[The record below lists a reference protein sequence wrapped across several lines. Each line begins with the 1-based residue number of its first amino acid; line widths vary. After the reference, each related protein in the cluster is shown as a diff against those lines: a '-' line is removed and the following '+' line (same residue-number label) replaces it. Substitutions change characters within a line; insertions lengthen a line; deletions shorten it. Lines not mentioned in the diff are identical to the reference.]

1 MTEESE
7 RDDVVYQHPLSWRS
21 QGKKNL
27 PIILTTTTQSDFK
40 FLGLNKLIAK
50 LDQRHQRKE
59 KKSGT
64 FVAKKRVRSVQSAL
78 SPPKN
83 APKWT
88 LASDYSATSQP
99 LSAISSGGSS
109 HSGDHELLPGSEHS
123 HTPTSPS
130 SHPRYRNPR
139 TMSLSRESQ
148 ENTPHTATTNSRPR
162 NLLNDIYNTSTS
174 CTALDDD
181 LGSSSES

>member
-1 MTEESE
+1 M
-7 RDDVVYQHPLSWRS
+7 YQHPLSWRS
-21 QGKKNL
+21 QGEENL
-27 PIILTTTTQSDFK
+27 SIILTTMTQSDFK
-40 FLGLNKLIAK
+40 FLGLNKLITK

-59 KKSGT
+59 KSGT
-64 FVAKKRVRSVQSAL
+64 FVTKKRVRSVQSAL

-83 APKWT
+83 APKST

-139 TMSLSRESQ
+139 TLSLSRESQ
-148 ENTPHTATTNSRPR
+148 ENTPHTATTNSRPQ

-181 LGSSSES
+181 LSSSSESSESD